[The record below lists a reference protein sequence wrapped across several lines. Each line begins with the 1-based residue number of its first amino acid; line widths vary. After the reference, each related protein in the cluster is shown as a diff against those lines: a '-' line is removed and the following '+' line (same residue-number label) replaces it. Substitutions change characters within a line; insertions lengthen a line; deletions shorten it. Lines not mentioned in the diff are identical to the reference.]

1 MTKTGGHHQSSHF
14 FFTLLFSPFP
24 MVDALM
30 EVLTFNSHLAPTLI
44 GHSWTF
50 ALAFLVSA
58 IAVFSF
64 PGPGPDMQVIGH

>member
-1 MTKTGGHHQSSHF
+1 
-14 FFTLLFSPFP
+14 
-24 MVDALM
+24 M

-44 GHSWTF
+44 GHSWAF

-58 IAVFSF
+58 ITVFSF